1 MVDLRSIRPLDEE
14 TILQSVRKTH
24 RAVLVEENKPFCGVD
39 AQIASMIQEK
49 AFDDLDAPVLRVS
62 SLDAP
67 AFYSPAIEK
76 KQLPD
81 AHAVIAKVL
90 QIC

>member
-1 MVDLRSIRPLDEE
+1 M
-14 TILQSVRKTH
+14 
-24 RAVLVEENKPFCGVD
+24 LVEENKPFCGVD

-67 AFYSPAIEK
+67 AFYSPPIEK

-81 AHAVIAKVL
+81 A
-90 QIC
+90 QP